1 MPDQTEP
8 LFELPA
14 ASEPSAPRPGGKP
27 RVVQPNRLQVEMR
40 LAALEDLL
48 PAEHLARVT
57 LAPAASAGV
66 WAMVQQLDLSAFYEA
81 VQAVEGAPGRPIT
94 DPAVLCAVWL
104 YATAEG
110 VGSARQVDRLCH
122 EHLAYQWLCGGV
134 PVNYHTLADF
144 RVQHEAELDT
154 LLTQH
159 VAALMAEGLV
169 SLERTA
175 QDGLRVR
182 ASAGSGSFR
191 RRQRLEELQ
200 AAAGARVAAL
210 KAGAQ
215 SEAPTGTAR
224 QQAARVRAARERLA
238 RLNQALE
245 ELKQVEA
252 TKAKSHKAAAE
263 QKPARVSTTDP
274 QARVMKLPD
283 GGFQPAY
290 NGQLAVDTAS
300 GVIVGVDVTNQVD
313 HDQMGPMVA
322 QLQTRYGQ
330 TPGEHLAD
338 GGFESRADVETL
350 AAQGVAVYV
359 PLPDPGRNRRDPSEP
374 RASDGPGLRSWRER
388 MQTAAA
394 QLIYKLRSQTVEW
407 ANAGVRQR
415 GLYQFHVRGQR
426 QAKTVLLWFALI
438 HNVLVSRR
446 LRAQRAAG

>member
-1 MPDQTEP
+1 MTDQTDP

-14 ASEPSAPRPGGKP
+14 ASQTHAPRPGGKP
-27 RVVQPNRLQVEMR
+27 RVVPPNRLQVEMR
-40 LAALEDLL
+40 LAALDDLL
-48 PAEHLARVT
+48 PAEHLARVI
-57 LAPAASAGV
+57 
-66 WAMVQQLDLSAFYEA
+66 WAMVQQLDLSAFYDA
-81 VQAVEGAPGRPIT
+81 VQAVEGEPGRPMT
-94 DPAVLCAVWL
+94 DPAVLLAVWL
-104 YATAEG
+104 YATADG

-134 PVNYHTLADF
+134 PVNYHTLSDF
-144 RVQHEAELDT
+144 RVAHETELDA

-200 AAAGARVAAL
+200 AAARDRVAAL
-210 KAGAQ
+210 KDGAR
-215 SEAPTGTAR
+215 SEPPTGSAR
-224 QQAARVRAARERLA
+224 RQAAQARAARERLA
-238 RLNQALE
+238 RLNRALE

-252 TKAKSHKAAAE
+252 TKAKSHKAAAD
-263 QKPARVSTTDP
+263 QKPARASTTDP

-290 NGQLAVDTAS
+290 NGQLAVATAS

-322 QLQTRYGQ
+322 QLQARYGQ
-330 TPGEHLAD
+330 TPAEHLAD
-338 GGFESRADVETL
+338 GGFVSFDDVEEL
-350 AAQGVAVYV
+350 AAQGVAVYA
-359 PLPDPGRNRRDPSEP
+359 PLPAPGHNRQDPTES
-374 RASDGPGLRSWRER
+374 RASDGPGMRSWRER

-394 QLIYKLRSQTVEW
+394 KLIYKLRGQTIEW

-426 QAKTVLLWFALI
+426 HAKAVLLWFALL
-438 HNVLVSRR
+438 HNLLVSRR
-446 LRAQRAAG
+446 LRAPRAAAAA